1 MKILEPVEA
10 ALASAKVVRRTWL
23 SIQARFGQIQK
34 VIGKY
39 VRCSKY
45 MESLRQSVSTERDMM
60 KQALA
65 LYKERHNQPFT
76 YVECYDVLF
85 KCPKSENGL
94 DRSVMRSQSS
104 VSRNQSSSE
113 GTGKKTTANY
123 HRRVQL

>member
-10 ALASAKVVRRTWL
+10 ALASAKVVRRTWS

-34 VIGKY
+34 
-39 VRCSKY
+39 
-45 MESLRQSVSTERDMM
+45 SVSTERDMM

-94 DRSVMRSQSS
+94 GRSVMRSQSS
-104 VSRNQSSSE
+104 VSRNRSSSE

-123 HRRVQL
+123 HRRVKL

>member
-1 MKILEPVEA
+1 RVKDTMKILEPVEA
-10 ALASAKVVRRTWL
+10 ALASAKVVRRTWS

-85 KCPKSENGL
+85 KCPKSEN
-94 DRSVMRSQSS
+94 
-104 VSRNQSSSE
+104 
-113 GTGKKTTANY
+113 
-123 HRRVQL
+123 